1 MPNNKR
7 QFNKE
12 PDKKQK
18 KKHSDSSQKNL
29 VSLRL
34 SDDERQSLERIA
46 KSSSKSYP
54 EILREAIAQW
64 IAKRRRLCLDS

>member
-18 KKHSDSSQKNL
+18 KKYADSSQKNL
-29 VSLRL
+29 VSLKL
-34 SDDERQSLERIA
+34 SDDERQKLERIA
-46 KSSSKSYP
+46 KSSSKSYT
-54 EILREAIAQW
+54 EIMREAIDQW
-64 IAKRRRLCLDS
+64 IANRRRLCLDS